1 MEKVWVKKNVHYIDE
16 ATWNQYIV
24 NAPKDSK
31 TWLIDWGSTPYGRS
45 EGDNLLNGR
54 IQRLACIATYLGD
67 QYNVGFGDIRK
78 GENILESYD
87 FDWGQ
92 YAYMAPLQMIIKN
105 GIMYQLPQKKS
116 IHVVIYAEMLANLEK
131 AAVYKA
137 PVYSPRNELN
147 IYWEYLLKE
156 LRSKNPFRTLDGYLR
171 KKFKL
176 DKKEKYWYSQYF
188 VDPLFRSKSN
198 KDQGKTLLF
207 YFIIPALV
215 LIMFALYHPC
225 KKLHHMPA

>member
-1 MEKVWVKKNVHYIDE
+1 
-16 ATWNQYIV
+16 V

-92 YAYMAPLQMIIKN
+92 YAYMAPLQMVIK
-105 GIMYQLPQKKS
+105 GGKMYQLPQKNLNM
-116 IHVVIYAEMLANLEK
+116 IYYAEYLSILDEPGSIK
-131 AAVYKA
+131 YKA
-137 PVYSPRNELN
+137 PIYPPRNELN
-147 IYWEYLLKE
+147 IYLEYTLKE
-156 LRSKNPFRTLDGYLR
+156 LANLR
-171 KKFKL
+171 VGL
-176 DKKEKYWYSQYF
+176 RIDRMIRKYS
-188 VDPLFRSKSN
+188 
-198 KDQGKTLLF
+198 G
-207 YFIIPALV
+207 I
-215 LIMFALYHPC
+215 
-225 KKLHHMPA
+225 